1 MSWKKFDVTLAAG
14 EAQPIYQ
21 PGEWVAFRESTGE
34 LLVSLPTGDVA
45 GHMGEGERVRMKR
58 FTSILLRN
66 ETGSSVTSEVI
77 VSDEEFIPSP
87 TLTLSSSTPAESIWD
102 PDITGNK
109 PRIISG
115 TRALS
120 TYVTVI
126 DRSNDLINGGLEG
139 TTTSPR
145 TGGMNNRV
153 HKRSNYH
160 ALHNENAAF
169 HGISSDKV
177 RPWAFDAQLTP
188 VSGKYSYLEFSN
200 NAASDV
206 VLFLDEVWI
215 NAPMAYLTMAHNAGS
230 GSNQATAF
238 TYGGKFTSDDIGT
251 STFNTLLA
259 ETYAVGSSLSSEI
272 SSYYRYKIL
281 EQGSN
286 KLSRPLFM
294 PKGSSIGVQSA
305 AVNDMD
311 HVHISGWVV
320 DSFAFDTPPDVETI

>member
-87 TLTLSSSTPAESIWD
+87 TLTLSSSTPSEAVWD
-102 PDITGNK
+102 PDVSGQK
-109 PRIISG
+109 PRVNVQG
-115 TRALS
+115 TLF
-120 TYVTVI
+120 VNV
-126 DRSNDLINGGLEG
+126 DRVNTTGDTNGDGLGG
-139 TTTSPR
+139 TTTTPTS
-145 TGGMNNRV
+145 GAAYNRV
-153 HKRSNYH
+153 QKRSNYH

-177 RPWAFDAQLTP
+177 RPWAFDAQINP

-215 NAPMAYLTMAHNAGS
+215 NAPMAYLTIAHNAGS
-230 GSNQATAF
+230 GSNHATAF
-238 TYGGKFTSDDIGT
+238 TYGGKFTNDDLGT

-259 ETYAVGSSLSSEI
+259 ETYVVGSSLSSEI
-272 SSYYRYKIL
+272 DPYYRYKIL

-286 KLSRPLFM
+286 KLSRPLFIA
-294 PKGSSIGVQSA
+294 KGSSIGVQSA